1 LYLVRHA
8 DAGLRSDSSDDH
20 LRALTVEGQERAR
33 VLATLLAD
41 GDGEIVSSP
50 FRRCV
55 ETVEPLAVRRGREVV
70 TSDELVEGVEVAG
83 ALGILRSLPD
93 GSVVCTHGD
102 MLTKV
107 VAEFEDARDRND
119 TAIRFDKG
127 VVWVLSRE
135 QLSLSL
141 VDEIGPSN
149 GPDRRDERIPHVSA
163 AVSAHSRS
171 DDRRSMSHG

>member
-20 LRALTVEGQERAR
+20 LRALTVEGQKAR
-33 VLATLLAD
+33 TGARN
-41 GDGEIVSSP
+41 P
-50 FRRCV
+50 PR
-55 ETVEPLAVRRGREVV
+55 RRGREVV